1 MSSYH
6 AEFIEAEAEVE
17 QELVWEV
24 VAAAK
29 KRGASTHD
37 ELYRKLLT
45 ADDPEAAGELVALR
59 ALATWMADEQ
69 GKR

>member
-45 ADDPEAAGELVALR
+45 ADDPEAVR
-59 ALATWMADEQ
+59 
-69 GKR
+69 